1 MQEKNTTALIELHY
15 LPCVHY
21 FTKILKYETI
31 IIEQCEHY
39 QKRSYRNR
47 CHIMGAN
54 GLLRLS
60 IPLQS
65 GKNQQMNIREVKIS
79 HQENWRQLHWKSISS
94 AYRNAPF
101 FEYYADYLAPFF
113 EQKEQFLFDWNY
125 KLLIQI
131 LDLLQ
136 LENNTQLSEQYE
148 PMPASPIVDLR
159 NSIQAKKSRH
169 KEVLDLEVI
178 PYAQVF
184 QERHGFVPNLSILDL
199 LFCTGPQAN
208 LIID

>member
-1 MQEKNTTALIELHY
+1 MQNPNTIALLELHY
-15 LPCVHY
+15 LPCVQY
-21 FTKILKYETI
+21 FIQLLKYEKVI
-31 IIEQCEHY
+31 LEQHEHY

-79 HQENWRQLHWKSISS
+79 YQENWQQLHWKSITS

-101 FEYYADYLAPFF
+101 FEYYADYLAPLF
-113 EQKEQFLFDWNY
+113 EQKEIFLFDWNY
-125 KLLIQI
+125 KLLLQLIE
-131 LDLLQ
+131 LLQ
-136 LENNTQLSEQYE
+136 LENNTQCSEQYE
-148 PMPASPIVDLR
+148 PKPPFPIVDLR

-169 KEVLDLEVI
+169 KEVLHFEVN

-184 QERHGFVPNLSILDL
+184 EERHGFVPNLSILDL
-199 LFCTGPQAN
+199 LFCTGPQAI
-208 LIID
+208 LYLE

>member
-1 MQEKNTTALIELHY
+1 MQEKNTAALIELHY
-15 LPCVHY
+15 LPCVQY
-21 FTKILKYETI
+21 FTQFFKYKTI
-31 IIEQCEHY
+31 VLEQYEHY

-47 CHIMGAN
+47 CRIMGAN

-65 GKNQQMNIREVKIS
+65 GKNQQMNIREVSLS
-79 HQENWRQLHWKSISS
+79 HQENWQQLHWKSITS

-101 FEYYADYLAPFF
+101 FDYYADYLAPFF
-113 EQKEQFLFDWNY
+113 EKREQFLFDWNY
-125 KLLIQI
+125 ALLKQL

-136 LENNTQLSEQYE
+136 LETQIEFSEQYDSM
-148 PMPASPIVDLR
+148 PMAAIVDLR

-169 KEVLDLEVI
+169 KEELNFEAM

-199 LFCTGPQAN
+199 LFCTGPQAI
-208 LIID
+208 LYLE

>member
-1 MQEKNTTALIELHY
+1 MQEKNTIALIESHY
-15 LPCVHY
+15 LPCVQY
-21 FTKILKYETI
+21 LAQFLKYETI
-31 IIEQCEHY
+31 IIEQYEHY

-65 GKNQQMNIREVKIS
+65 GKNQQMNIREVRIS
-79 HQENWRQLHWKSISS
+79 YQENWQQLHWKSIAS

-113 EQKEQFLFDWNY
+113 EQKEEFLFDWNH
-125 KLLIQI
+125 KLLLQL

-136 LENNTQLSEQYE
+136 LENNVQLSEQYE
-148 PMPASPIVDLR
+148 PTPTFPIVDR
-159 NSIQAKKSRH
+159 RDSIRAKKSRH
-169 KEVLDLEVI
+169 KEALSFETI
-178 PYAQVF
+178 PYVQVF

-199 LFCTGPQAN
+199 LFCTGPQAI
-208 LIID
+208 LYLE

>member
-1 MQEKNTTALIELHY
+1 MQEKNTSALIELHY
-15 LPCVHY
+15 LPCVQY
-21 FTKILKYETI
+21 LTQFLSNQQV
-31 IIEQCEHY
+31 IIEQWEHY
-39 QKRSYRNR
+39 QKGSYRNR

-79 HQENWRQLHWKSISS
+79 YQESWQALHWKSINS

-101 FEYYADYLAPFF
+101 FEYYADYIAPFY
-113 EQKEQFLFDWNY
+113 EQKESFLFDWNY

-136 LENNTQLSEQYE
+136 LENNTTLSKEYDVH
-148 PMPASPIVDLR
+148 PIFPIVDMR

-169 KEVLDLEVI
+169 KNVSSFEAS

-184 QERHGFVPNLSILDL
+184 QERHGFVSNLSILDL
-199 LFCTGPQAN
+199 LFCTGPQAI
-208 LIID
+208 LYLE